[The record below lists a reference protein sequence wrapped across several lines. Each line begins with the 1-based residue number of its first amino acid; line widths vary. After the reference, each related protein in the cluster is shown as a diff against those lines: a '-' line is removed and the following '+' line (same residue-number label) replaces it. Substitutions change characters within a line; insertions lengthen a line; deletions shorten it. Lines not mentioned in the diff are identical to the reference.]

1 MTLKIASF
9 FGTSRRTT
17 VETAERRPA
26 TILSPYGEGYCKVC
40 RFIEPLSP
48 DGRIE
53 EHFRSEDQDCYATR
67 VPCKGSRKRPPA
79 THPYRST
86 LSAFRLT
93 ARKAVCPRCSRAVSI
108 SPGQDPFFLRHGALG
123 FSRTSAVQC
132 PNSWEPVPPK

>member
-1 MTLKIASF
+1 MTLKIVSF

-40 RFIEPLSP
+40 RFVEPLGP

-53 EHFRSEDQDCYATR
+53 EHFRSGDQEVGRAPA
-67 VPCKGSRKRPPA
+67 PCKGSWKRPPA
-79 THPYRST
+79 VTPYRST

-93 ARKAVCPRCSRAVSI
+93 ARKAVCPRCSRTVSI
-108 SPGQDPFFLRHGALG
+108 SPGRDPFFLRHTAAKAGYTVC
-123 FSRTSAVQC
+123 F
-132 PNSWEPVPPK
+132 NSFEHVEE